1 MNNIIAFGASNSS
14 KSINQKL
21 ARWVSGQL
29 ENTEVT
35 LLDLNDY
42 EMPIYSI
49 DREQK
54 YGVPQKAHQFKKALK
69 GADGIIISFAEHN
82 GSYTAAFKN
91 ILDWVSR
98 IERTIWLNKP
108 MFLLATS
115 PGPRGAIRI
124 LSSAQSAFPYQGG
137 QVEAIFSLPSFK
149 QNFDSDQGI
158 MDPRLKTEF
167 EKQLANFQ
175 SVIHKRKTELSPTKS
190 Q

>member
-1 MNNIIAFGASNSS
+1 MIVAFGASNSS

-21 ARWVSGQL
+21 ALWASGQL
-29 ENTEVT
+29 ENSEVR

-54 YGVPQKAHQFKKALK
+54 YGIPEKAYQLK
-69 GADGIIISFAEHN
+69 EVLRDSDGIIISFAEHN

-115 PGPRGAIRI
+115 PGPRGAIRV
-124 LSSAQSAFPYQGG
+124 LSSAQNAFPYQGG
-137 QVEAIFSLPSFK
+137 QVEATFSLPSFSK
-149 QNFDSDQGI
+149 NFNIDHGIGDSG
-158 MDPRLKTEF
+158 LKNEF
-167 EKQLANFQ
+167 EKQLANFESAIQ
-175 SVIHKRKTELSPTKS
+175 VRKNELSPTNS
-190 Q
+190 L